1 MASVNNLKPLK
12 ARADDGKL
20 NLSTINDL
28 CKSFVPSLLFFII
41 PPYTRPFC
49 VRFPKDTKSFSS
61 PDLSVLL
68 SRRDL
73 ETRK

>member
-41 PPYTRPFC
+41 PPYTRPFLRKVPQGYKIILVPRP
-49 VRFPKDTKSFSS
+49 VRPS
-61 PDLSVLL
+61 
-68 SRRDL
+68 
-73 ETRK
+73 